1 MQEKSLFQV
10 SAAWRSTFPGAH
22 VGILAMRGVCSS
34 DHHQELER
42 RKRAVEEELRA
53 RYAGQ
58 DRQAIKA
65 LPMIQAYS
73 AYYKRFAKTYHVQL
87 QVESIAF
94 KGREIPAVAALVEC
108 MFIAEVKNMLLTAGH
123 DLDAVQLPATLGVSD
138 GSERYML
145 LRGQEQTLKPGDM
158 FVADSAGVISSVI
171 YGPDQRTQIRAET
184 QNALFTVYAPQGI
197 EPDAVRS
204 HLADIRD
211 NVLLVSPSA
220 RMEMLIIDAMDGE
233 EVA

>member
-1 MQEKSLFQV
+1 MTDENPLFQV
-10 SAAWRSTFPGAH
+10 SDGWRAAFPGAH
-22 VGILAMRGVCSS
+22 VGVLALRGVRNP
-34 DHHQELER
+34 DHHEELER
-42 RKRAVEEELRA
+42 RKRALEDELRA

-65 LPMIQAYS
+65 LPIIQAYN
-73 AYYKRFAKTYHVQL
+73 AHYKRFGKTYHVQL

-94 KGREIPAVAALVEC
+94 KGKEIPTVAALVEC

-123 DLDAVQLPATLGVSD
+123 DLDTLHLPATLGVSD

-145 LRGQEQTLKPGDM
+145 LRGQEQPLKPGDM
-158 FVADSAGVISSVI
+158 IISDGAGVISSVI
-171 YGPDQRTQIRAET
+171 YGPDQRTQIQPGT
-184 QNALFTVYAPQGI
+184 QSVLFTTYAPQGI
-197 EPDAVRS
+197 PPETVRQ

-220 RMEMLIIDAMDGE
+220 TMEMLHVHA
-233 EVA
+233 A